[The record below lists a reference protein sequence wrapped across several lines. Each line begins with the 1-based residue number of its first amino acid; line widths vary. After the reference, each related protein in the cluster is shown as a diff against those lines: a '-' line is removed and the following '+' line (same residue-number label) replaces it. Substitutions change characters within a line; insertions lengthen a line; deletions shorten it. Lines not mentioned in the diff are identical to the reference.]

1 MSIYLFVYFY
11 FECKNFERF
20 LDFAEEKPGFRI
32 SFGEN
37 LLLFLSAFSRGTPR
51 GAAVGACRGAS
62 IWRPPRPA
70 VTSIRLM
77 RDHHPTKR
85 EMRRHR
91 PAETGQTR
99 VAADDAPW
107 LQPLARSVQPQ
118 RARTSPELSLGARY
132 ALHRRTIAVRDR
144 LSAGLSRPGVTDGA
158 RRFRRPRHRS
168 GQPGP
173 CSARRRG

>member
-1 MSIYLFVYFY
+1 MSIYLFVYFC

-20 LDFAEEKPGFRI
+20 LDFAEEKPAFRI

-37 LLLFLSAFSRGTPR
+37 LLLFLSAFSCGTPR

-118 RARTSPELSLGARY
+118 RARTSRNCPWARY
-132 ALHRRTIAVRDR
+132 ALHHRTVAVRDR
-144 LSAGLSRPGVTDGA
+144 LSAGLSRLGVTDGA
-158 RRFRRPRHRS
+158 GRFRRPLHRS
-168 GQPGP
+168 GQLGP
-173 CSARRRG
+173 CGAPRRG